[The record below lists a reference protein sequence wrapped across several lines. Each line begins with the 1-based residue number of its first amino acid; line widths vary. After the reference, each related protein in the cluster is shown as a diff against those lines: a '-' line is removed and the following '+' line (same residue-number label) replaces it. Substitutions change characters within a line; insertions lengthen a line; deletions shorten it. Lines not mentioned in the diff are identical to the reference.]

1 MAPAARVAL
10 GGRFALSLESVC
22 GLRAGVVGRG
32 VETCDRC
39 ERREEERIAQSITF
53 RTMCFRGANQRHVMM
68 TRCPRRNLKGDF
80 MHGAPG
86 DGCQVTSCQVS
97 QELKSRQVKSS
108 ASTLFLHSVP
118 KLSERTERCYGRT
131 LEPQTPQN

>member
-32 VETCDRC
+32 AVETCDRC

-53 RTMCFRGANQRHVMM
+53 RTMCFRGANH
-68 TRCPRRNLKGDF
+68 
-80 MHGAPG
+80 A
-86 DGCQVTSCQVS
+86 TS
-97 QELKSRQVKSS
+97 
-108 ASTLFLHSVP
+108 
-118 KLSERTERCYGRT
+118 
-131 LEPQTPQN
+131 

>member
-32 VETCDRC
+32 AVETCDRC

-53 RTMCFRGANQRHVMM
+53 RTMCFRGANHS
-68 TRCPRRNLKGDF
+68 
-80 MHGAPG
+80 A
-86 DGCQVTSCQVS
+86 TS
-97 QELKSRQVKSS
+97 
-108 ASTLFLHSVP
+108 
-118 KLSERTERCYGRT
+118 
-131 LEPQTPQN
+131 